1 MHHGNEN
8 IPYGYMNSI
17 MDEISLQQGVRRI
30 QTGVGCIDALLNGG
44 LEGGIITEIFGE
56 GGSGKTNICMIAS
69 CSAMSQGLK
78 VIYID
83 SEGLSPERF
92 LAVCRSDISMFKL
105 FRVYSLDDQEVAI
118 MKASKMADRDQKIG
132 MIVLDS
138 FSEFLRL
145 EKSDDRQARIAEFQR
160 QLSLLSSVAAKK
172 NIPVLIT
179 NQIYQDIDNG
189 TLLPFGGFLV
199 DHAMKAILRIEKMP
213 DGRRRITVTKHR
225 SVREGVSAMFR
236 ITDDG
241 VSCEG

>member
-1 MHHGNEN
+1 
-8 IPYGYMNSI
+8 
-17 MDEISLQQGVRRI
+17 MDEISLEQGVRRL
-30 QTGVGCIDALLNGG
+30 QTGINCIDAMLNGG

-69 CSAMSQGLK
+69 CSVMSQGLK
-78 VIYID
+78 VVYID

-92 LAVCRSDISMFKL
+92 MAVCHSDISKFKL

-118 MKASKMADRDQKIG
+118 MKASKMADKDQKIG

-138 FSEFLRL
+138 FSEFFRL
-145 EKSDDRQARIAEFQR
+145 ERSDDRQARIVDFQR

-179 NQIYQDIDNG
+179 NQIYQDIDNR
-189 TLLPFGGFLV
+189 TLQPFGGFLV
-199 DHAMKAILRIEKMP
+199 DHAMKAILRIEKLP
-213 DGRRRITVTKHR
+213 DGRRKISVTKHR
-225 SVREGVSAMFR
+225 SIKEGVAAFFR

-241 VSCEG
+241 VNCEG